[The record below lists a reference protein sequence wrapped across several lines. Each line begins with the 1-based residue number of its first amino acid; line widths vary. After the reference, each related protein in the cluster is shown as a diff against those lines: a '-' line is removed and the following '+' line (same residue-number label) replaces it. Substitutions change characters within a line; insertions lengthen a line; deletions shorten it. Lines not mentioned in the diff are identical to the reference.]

1 MRLVT
6 TRTAL
11 SVRSILEWGL
21 AFKRSRGRMF
31 ILLRHHR
38 YEVQIGNQSRI
49 LRVDELVS
57 GPAVWGGQFRVRLP
71 ADGVIE
77 AKTFYGGSADAVA
90 HEVAELL
97 SRNIS

>member
-1 MRLVT
+1 
-6 TRTAL
+6 
-11 SVRSILEWGL
+11 
-21 AFKRSRGRMF
+21 MF

-57 GPAVWGGQFRVRLP
+57 GPAVWGGKFRVRLP